1 MSFDETDS
9 RIIRV
14 LASKGRASVSEV
26 SELVNL
32 SQTPVARRI
41 RNLEKKG
48 VISGY
53 SAMIDERKLGFT
65 FSVFVSV
72 RLEKQIDD
80 KLEVFEKKVR
90 SMPEVVDC
98 WLMTGNSDYLLRIVT
113 RDIEEFEKFL
123 HFVAM
128 ATRIHLRMEF
138 IEQTENG
145 TMQETFITNL
155 INFQYLVSEEYCH
168 IWKSDHA
175 LWRPMFFLTKSN
187 SFKQL

>member
-65 FSVFVSV
+65 FSVCVSV

-80 KLEVFEKKVR
+80 KLEVFETKVR

-123 HFVAM
+123 LGDL
-128 ATRIHLRMEF
+128 TRIEGVATIESSIPLRRVKSSAAR
-138 IEQTENG
+138 
-145 TMQETFITNL
+145 TF
-155 INFQYLVSEEYCH
+155 
-168 IWKSDHA
+168 
-175 LWRPMFFLTKSN
+175 
-187 SFKQL
+187 

>member
-80 KLEVFEKKVR
+80 KLEVFETKVR

-123 HFVAM
+123 LGDL
-128 ATRIHLRMEF
+128 TRIEGVATIESSIPLRRVKSS
-138 IEQTENG
+138 G
-145 TMQETFITNL
+145 ARTF
-155 INFQYLVSEEYCH
+155 
-168 IWKSDHA
+168 
-175 LWRPMFFLTKSN
+175 
-187 SFKQL
+187 

>member
-1 MSFDETDS
+1 MNLDETDS

-14 LASKGRASVSEV
+14 LTSNGRASVSEL

-32 SQTPVARRI
+32 SQTPVARRK
-41 RNLEKKG
+41 RNLEKEG

-53 SAMIDERKLGFT
+53 SAIIDERKLGFT

-80 KLEVFEKKVR
+80 RLEVFETRVR

-98 WLMTGNSDYLLRIVT
+98 WLMTGNSDYLLRVVT

-123 HFVAM
+123 LGDL
-128 ATRIHLRMEF
+128 TRIDGVATIESSIPLRRVKSSSAR
-138 IEQTENG
+138 
-145 TMQETFITNL
+145 TF
-155 INFQYLVSEEYCH
+155 
-168 IWKSDHA
+168 
-175 LWRPMFFLTKSN
+175 
-187 SFKQL
+187 

>member
-98 WLMTGNSDYLLRIVT
+98 
-113 RDIEEFEKFL
+113 
-123 HFVAM
+123 
-128 ATRIHLRMEF
+128 
-138 IEQTENG
+138 
-145 TMQETFITNL
+145 
-155 INFQYLVSEEYCH
+155 
-168 IWKSDHA
+168 
-175 LWRPMFFLTKSN
+175 
-187 SFKQL
+187 

>member
-41 RNLEKKG
+41 RNLKKKG

-123 HFVAM
+123 LGDL
-128 ATRIHLRMEF
+128 TRIDGVATIESSIPLRRVKSSSAR
-138 IEQTENG
+138 
-145 TMQETFITNL
+145 TF
-155 INFQYLVSEEYCH
+155 
-168 IWKSDHA
+168 
-175 LWRPMFFLTKSN
+175 
-187 SFKQL
+187 

>member
-1 MSFDETDS
+1 MAKMNLDETDS
-9 RIIRV
+9 RIIRA
-14 LASKGRASVSEV
+14 LTSNGRESVSEL

-41 RNLEKKG
+41 RNLEKEG

-53 SAMIDERKLGFT
+53 SAIIDERKLGFT

-80 KLEVFEKKVR
+80 RLEVFESRVR

-98 WLMTGNSDYLLRIVT
+98 WLMTGNSDYLLRVVT

-123 HFVAM
+123 LGDL
-128 ATRIHLRMEF
+128 TRIDGVATIESSIPLRRVKSSSAR
-138 IEQTENG
+138 
-145 TMQETFITNL
+145 TF
-155 INFQYLVSEEYCH
+155 
-168 IWKSDHA
+168 
-175 LWRPMFFLTKSN
+175 
-187 SFKQL
+187 

>member
-1 MSFDETDS
+1 MAKMNLDETDS
-9 RIIRV
+9 RIIRA
-14 LASKGRASVSEV
+14 LTSNGRASVSEL

-41 RNLEKKG
+41 RNLEKEG

-53 SAMIDERKLGFT
+53 SAIIDERKLGFT

-80 KLEVFEKKVR
+80 RLEVFETTVR

-98 WLMTGNSDYLLRIVT
+98 WLMTGNSDYLLRVVT

-123 HFVAM
+123 LGDL
-128 ATRIHLRMEF
+128 TRIDGVATIESSIPLRR
-138 IEQTENG
+138 
-145 TMQETFITNL
+145 
-155 INFQYLVSEEYCH
+155 V
-168 IWKSDHA
+168 KSSSA
-175 LWRPMFFLTKSN
+175 RTV
-187 SFKQL
+187 

>member
-80 KLEVFEKKVR
+80 KLEVFETKVR

-123 HFVAM
+123 LREP
-128 ATRIHLRMEF
+128 TRIEGVATIESSMPLRRVKSSAAR
-138 IEQTENG
+138 
-145 TMQETFITNL
+145 TF
-155 INFQYLVSEEYCH
+155 
-168 IWKSDHA
+168 
-175 LWRPMFFLTKSN
+175 
-187 SFKQL
+187 

>member
-123 HFVAM
+123 LGDL
-128 ATRIHLRMEF
+128 TRIEGVATIESSIPLRRVKSSAAR
-138 IEQTENG
+138 
-145 TMQETFITNL
+145 TF
-155 INFQYLVSEEYCH
+155 
-168 IWKSDHA
+168 
-175 LWRPMFFLTKSN
+175 
-187 SFKQL
+187 

>member
-53 SAMIDERKLGFT
+53 GAMIDERKLGFT

-80 KLEVFEKKVR
+80 KLEVFETKVR

-123 HFVAM
+123 LGDL
-128 ATRIHLRMEF
+128 TRIEGVATIESSIPLRRVKSSAAR
-138 IEQTENG
+138 
-145 TMQETFITNL
+145 TF
-155 INFQYLVSEEYCH
+155 
-168 IWKSDHA
+168 
-175 LWRPMFFLTKSN
+175 
-187 SFKQL
+187 

>member
-1 MSFDETDS
+1 MAKMNLDETDS
-9 RIIRV
+9 RIIRA
-14 LASKGRASVSEV
+14 LTLNGRASVSEL

-41 RNLEKKG
+41 RNLEKEG

-53 SAMIDERKLGFT
+53 SAIIDERKLGFT

-80 KLEVFEKKVR
+80 RLEVFETRVR

-98 WLMTGNSDYLLRIVT
+98 WLMTGNSDYLLRVVT

-123 HFVAM
+123 LGDL
-128 ATRIHLRMEF
+128 TRIDGVATIESSIPLRRVKSSSAR
-138 IEQTENG
+138 
-145 TMQETFITNL
+145 TF
-155 INFQYLVSEEYCH
+155 
-168 IWKSDHA
+168 
-175 LWRPMFFLTKSN
+175 
-187 SFKQL
+187 

>member
-1 MSFDETDS
+1 MAKMNLDETDS
-9 RIIRV
+9 RIIRA
-14 LASKGRASVSEV
+14 LTSNGRASVSEL

-41 RNLEKKG
+41 RNLEKEG

-53 SAMIDERKLGFT
+53 SAIIDERKLGFT

-80 KLEVFEKKVR
+80 RLEVFETTIR

-98 WLMTGNSDYLLRIVT
+98 WLMTGNSDYLLRVVT

-123 HFVAM
+123 LGDL
-128 ATRIHLRMEF
+128 TRIDGVATIESSIPLRLS
-138 IEQTENG
+138 
-145 TMQETFITNL
+145 L
-155 INFQYLVSEEYCH
+155 IHISEPTR
-168 IWKSDHA
+168 
-175 LWRPMFFLTKSN
+175 L
-187 SFKQL
+187 